1 MKIKSVH
8 ATWVHVPIPEA
19 QQHLSD
25 FGRISSFDAT
35 IVRIETACGLVGYGE
50 AKEEVGSSGNNHG
63 LTALINHK
71 FAPILIG
78 EDPRDI
84 NRLWETLYNGVRDHY
99 ALRDAHVFPI
109 LGRRGITVSAIS
121 GIDMALWDLLGKSLG
136 APVWRLLG
144 GRKAAAM
151 PAYASGGWA
160 DAAGIGKQLTSYVER
175 GGFRSVKMRVGV
187 IDGAVRNS
195 VARVKAAREALGPD
209 IGLMCDAHGTY
220 TVADAKQFCRL
231 VEDCDLT
238 WFEEPVTGDDKR
250 GLAEVRAS
258 TSVPI
263 AVGESEFTRFDFLD
277 IAQRGG
283 ADFFQP
289 DLAIC
294 GGISEAMRIG
304 AIASA
309 YNLRLAPHLWTGAL
323 AFAAGLHVTAACP
336 AGYILEYSLGANPLL
351 HELAAEK
358 FEARDGM
365 IEIPDRPGLGV
376 TVDESFVQRYAV
388 PFPG

>member
-175 GGFRSVKMRVGV
+175 GGFRAVKMRVGV

-209 IGLMCDAHGTY
+209 IGLMCDAHGTRWP
-220 TVADAKQFCRL
+220 T
-231 VEDCDLT
+231 
-238 WFEEPVTGDDKR
+238 P
-250 GLAEVRAS
+250 S
-258 TSVPI
+258 SS
-263 AVGESEFTRFDFLD
+263 AVWSR
-277 IAQRGG
+277 
-283 ADFFQP
+283 
-289 DLAIC
+289 
-294 GGISEAMRIG
+294 
-304 AIASA
+304 
-309 YNLRLAPHLWTGAL
+309 
-323 AFAAGLHVTAACP
+323 TA
-336 AGYILEYSLGANPLL
+336 
-351 HELAAEK
+351 
-358 FEARDGM
+358 
-365 IEIPDRPGLGV
+365 
-376 TVDESFVQRYAV
+376 T
-388 PFPG
+388 